1 MIRGG
6 MFNPS
11 TVSGMLVLL
20 SALAGCGENESGQ
33 ETHYPSTDDAAQ
45 VVRDTEDI
53 APAVKDGFV
62 TSAVCRECHQREHAS
77 WHASYHRTMTQEVNA
92 KTIRGNFDGEIH
104 TVSGYLCM
112 PFKTVDGF
120 FMTLVHPRWDLQ
132 EIEAGRDPRKNQRPP
147 LITYKI
153 DRVIGSHHQQVYLSQ
168 GPDGE
173 FHTMPLVWDIT
184 RARWITRAGSF
195 LSKSDPN
202 FYHKTKHWNNGCIFC
217 HNTEPEPGL
226 QQVSTSFG
234 IQHTWNSRVVEL
246 GIACEACHGP
256 GAAHAADSR
265 RLAQADRDT
274 SGVLDKSL
282 IVNPAALPQ
291 KESVLVCSR
300 CHGKM
305 NAKKEFD
312 RQCLV
317 EGDFFRAGQWDYV
330 DRYDHPFHK
339 ANAEYDE
346 SREGQYFWSDG
357 TPRTTALEYQGI
369 IQSPCYSNGE
379 MTCLSCHTMHGSDPN
394 DQLRF
399 GDSPH
404 DVVRHNQACT
414 QCHKSMADSEN
425 LAQHTH
431 HSATTAGSL
440 CFNCHMPYQAYSLLK
455 RVRSHRVTLPSAV
468 ATARSGIPNACNQ
481 CHVDQ
486 TLHWTHRQLAEWQDM
501 PAEPLKSDSVDV
513 SLTISHALSGHAL
526 QRALAAE
533 QLGAVENFE
542 LAGVE
547 WRSRV
552 LLEMLEDDYAAVR
565 LLAYEA
571 LQSLPGFDDYTFD
584 YIAPAKERISQIQDA
599 QRRWRELTSTKDKS
613 RLRSLLGGDDSS
625 EIDDLI
631 DRLLLRRNQAS
642 IGVLE

>member
-1 MIRGG
+1 MIRVG

-11 TVSGMLVLL
+11 TVSSMLVLL
-20 SALAGCGENESGQ
+20 SALVGCGENESGQ
-33 ETHYPSTDDAAQ
+33 ETHSPSTDDAAQ
-45 VVRDTEDI
+45 VVRGTEDI

-62 TSAVCRECHQREHAS
+62 TSAVCRECHQRQHAS
-77 WHASYHRTMTQEVNA
+77 WHDSYHRTMTQEVNA
-92 KTIRGNFDGEIH
+92 NTIRGNFDGEIH
-104 TVSGYLCM
+104 SVSGYPCR
-112 PFKTVDGF
+112 PFKTIDGF

-132 EIEAGRDPRKNQRPP
+132 EIEAGRDPRRNQRPP

-168 GPDGE
+168 GPDGG

-195 LSKSDPN
+195 LSKSDPD
-202 FYHKTKHWNNGCIFC
+202 FYHKTKLWNNGCIFC
-217 HNTEPEPGL
+217 HNTGPEPGL

-265 RLAQADRDT
+265 QLAQAARDAGGT
-274 SGVLDKSL
+274 LDKSL

-305 NAKKEFD
+305 SAKKEFD

-369 IQSPCYSNGE
+369 IQSPCYIDGE

-414 QCHKSMADSEN
+414 QCHKGMADSEN

-455 RVRSHRVTLPSAV
+455 RVRSHRISLPSAV

-501 PAEPLKSDSVDV
+501 PAEPLKSNSVDV

-533 QLGAVENFE
+533 QLGAVENFK

-552 LLEMLEDDYAAVR
+552 LLEMLEDDYSAVR

-584 YIAPAKERISQIQDA
+584 YIAPAKERKIQIQDA
-599 QRRWRELTSTKDKS
+599 QRRWRELTSAKDKS
-613 RLRSLLGGDDSS
+613 LLRSLLGGDDAS